1 MKDTFQTP
9 PYRVQTPSKR
19 SSASF
24 IRLDMIHVCG
34 VCFSPVCSQC
44 AEQELC
50 HCTHPQNKQVWTT
63 LQTKLH
69 MIDQHRSADSKGE
82 EVDRAKQLLLE
93 LKELTNYA
101 PQFVTPL
108 SRTLPGVPELSWRNA
123 SACVNCVCLCS
134 RFVIYRV
141 RNDEKEELGK
151 FVSAEMTAREL
162 LPHIHALQCR
172 PSVTIDVSPAQLD

>member
-1 MKDTFQTP
+1 
-9 PYRVQTPSKR
+9 
-19 SSASF
+19 
-24 IRLDMIHVCG
+24 MINVCN

-63 LQTKLH
+63 LQSKLH
-69 MIDQHRSADSKGE
+69 MIDQNRSTDSKGE
-82 EVDRAKQLLLE
+82 EVDHAKQLLLE

-108 SRTLPGVPELSWRNA
+108 SRSLAGVPELSWRNA
-123 SACVNCVCLCS
+123 SSCVNCICLRTC
-134 RFVIYRV
+134 FVIYRV
-141 RNDEKEELGK
+141 CNDEKEELGK
-151 FVSAEMTAREL
+151 YTSVEMTAREL

-172 PSVTIDVSPAQLD
+172 PATVNDPSPV